1 MKQTATI
8 LTLFVLLSSC
18 RMFGFKHIEGNGNVI
33 TQARNISK
41 ATRIKLAG
49 SFDVE
54 LTEAANTSVEV
65 VGDDNILP
73 YILTSENDG
82 VLLIKAKDHISYN
95 SSDGIKI
102 KISTPKLENL
112 QLAGSGNIIG
122 KGKFIGSDKLIL
134 KIAGSGD
141 IKLDVNTPTIV
152 SDIAGSGS
160 ISLSGETKEE
170 TISIA
175 GVGNYLAEELKAEN
189 AKVKIAGS
197 GDVKLFVSANLDVNI
212 AGVGSVYYKGN
223 PTVKQKV
230 AGSGDV
236 KKLD

>member
-8 LTLFVLLSSC
+8 LSLLVLLSSC
-18 RMFGFKHIEGNGNVI
+18 HMFGYKHIEGNGNII
-33 TQARNISK
+33 TQARNVSK

-65 VGDDNILP
+65 IGDDNILP
-73 YILTSENDG
+73 FILTTENDG
-82 VLLIKAKDHISYN
+82 VLVIKTKDYLSYN
-95 SSDGIKI
+95 STDGIKI

-122 KGKFIGSDKLIL
+122 KGKFMGSDKLVL

-152 SDIAGSGS
+152 SEIAGSGS

-197 GDVKLFVSANLDVNI
+197 GDVKLFVSTNLDVNI
-212 AGVGSVYYKGN
+212 AGVGSVYYKGK

-236 KKLD
+236 KKMD

>member
-1 MKQTATI
+1 MKQVLSFLSI
-8 LTLFVLLSSC
+8 LVLFTSC
-18 RMFGFKHIEGNGNVI
+18 RMFGYKHIEGNGNVI
-33 TQARNISK
+33 TQARNVTK

-49 SFDVE
+49 SFDME
-54 LTEAANTSVEV
+54 LVQGPSTSLEV
-65 VGDDNILP
+65 IGDDNILP
-73 YILTSENDG
+73 FIITTENDG
-82 VLLIKAKDHISYN
+82 FLVIKTKDHLSYN

-102 KISTPKLENL
+102 KVTTPQLENV

-122 KGKFIGSDKLIL
+122 KGKFIGSDKLVL

-141 IKLDVNTPTIV
+141 IKLEVNTPTIV

-160 ISLSGETKEE
+160 ITLVGETKEE
-170 TISIA
+170 TINIA
-175 GVGNYLAEELKAEN
+175 GVGNYFAETLMAEN

-197 GDVKLFVSANLDVNI
+197 GDVKLFVATNLDVNI
-212 AGVGSVYYKGN
+212 AGVGSVFYKGN

-230 AGSGDV
+230 AGSGEV